1 MSRGRRGVIVALSA
15 VACHSAKPEAQPA
28 VDPCRPS
35 TGALPASTT
44 ADSLAGEYHLYLA
57 ATSGAAAGRSTD
69 ATLRLRPVGDSAA
82 RTVIVLGIRDTT
94 SRSPLV
100 GTSDLDP
107 AAVGAVGTGSLAA
120 EDPDAPGVLV
130 IERHPPRADAP
141 VEIMLRLGAEANR
154 RGVVRYDGGYFA
166 LNVRSIGPA
175 GFAGTW
181 SSGGGGAGAE
191 GYFCADRVASKE

>member
-1 MSRGRRGVIVALSA
+1 MSQWPRVVVAALIA

-28 VDPCRPS
+28 VDPCHPS
-35 TGALPASTT
+35 TGALPASAT
-44 ADSLAGEYHLYLA
+44 ADSLPGDYHLHLT
-57 ATSGAAAGRSTD
+57 ATSGPAAGRSAD
-69 ATLRLRPVGDSAA
+69 ATLRLRPMADSAA
-82 RTVIVLGIRDTT
+82 RTVVVLGIRDTT
-94 SRSPLV
+94 SSFPLV

-120 EDPDAPGVLV
+120 EDPDAPGVLL
-130 IERHPPRADAP
+130 IERHSPHAEAP
-141 VEIMLRLGAEANR
+141 AEIMLRLGAEANR

-166 LNVRSIGPA
+166 LNVRTIGGA

-191 GYFCADRVASKE
+191 GYFCADRVVSKE